1 MEKII
6 IDLMNQFGYLG
17 VAFLIMVENI
27 FPPIPSE
34 LILTFGG
41 FMTTKSELTVIGVI
55 LFATFGSL
63 LGAIVL
69 YYIGSFFGLER
80 MQVIAKKTEKVMRV
94 KPTDVLKAKTW
105 FDQKGN
111 KAVLLCRF
119 VPIVRSLISLPAG
132 MAKMNMKLFVLY
144 TLIGS
149 LIWNSVLVYLGR
161 LFGAN
166 YEVIV
171 SIMNQFSHYVLIGLI
186 VLFIGVFVWWFFI
199 RNRKA
204 QH

>member
-1 MEKII
+1 MDKII
-6 IDLMNQFGYLG
+6 IDLMNQFGYFG
-17 VAFLIMVENI
+17 VAFLIMIENV

-41 FMTTKSELTVIGVI
+41 FMTTKSELTVVGVI
-55 LFATFGSL
+55 LFATLGSL
-63 LGAIVL
+63 VGAIVL

-80 MQVIAKKTEKVMRV
+80 MQQIAMKTEKVLRV
-94 KPTDVLKAKTW
+94 KQTDVLKAKTW

-132 MAKMNMKLFVLY
+132 MAKMNMKLFLLY

-166 YEVIV
+166 YEIIV
-171 SIMNQFSHYVLIGLI
+171 NFMSQFSHYVLIILVI
-186 VLFIGVFVWWFFI
+186 VFLGFIIWWFLI
-199 RNRKA
+199 RGKKT
-204 QH
+204 QQ